1 MGKKSQSWLQAQQHD
16 PYVKQ
21 ATKAGYRCRAVYKL
35 AQIDARDQLFHPHM
49 TVVDLGAAPGGWC
62 QWVKQRLN
70 DRVQLV
76 AVDKLAMLPIA
87 GVTFIQGDFQ
97 HQTVVE
103 QLLEAL
109 PQQQADLVMSDMA
122 PNMSGIKA
130 VDQPRSM
137 LLAELA
143 RDLAIDILKA
153 RGHFLVKL
161 FQGEGFD
168 SYLTELRAYFKQVV
182 VRKPEASR
190 AHSREVYILAK
201 YRKIN

>member
-1 MGKKSQSWLQAQQHD
+1 MGKKSQSWLKAHQND

-49 TVVDLGAAPGGWC
+49 RIVDLGAAPGGWC

-76 AVDKLAMLPIA
+76 AVDKLAMPPIA

-97 HQTVVE
+97 HQAVVE
-103 QLLEAL
+103 QLLKAL
-109 PQQQADLVMSDMA
+109 PQQQVDLVMSDMA

-143 RDLAIDILKA
+143 RDLAIDILKNQ
-153 RGHFLVKL
+153 GHFLVKL

-168 SYLTELRAYFKQVV
+168 SYLTELRSYFKQVV

-190 AHSREVYILAK
+190 THSREVYILAK
-201 YRKIN
+201 YRKMN